1 MISRRFLAWLALAA
15 VGGLLAG
22 ALAAHMLSQRSVAL
36 QGGTWLPEARALPA
50 VRLDD
55 FNGAVVD
62 ASALRGHA
70 SLLFFGY
77 SRCPDVCPA
86 TLATL
91 QAVLQ
96 RAPLPGLRVLF
107 VTVDPEHD
115 TPAVL
120 RQYLAAFG
128 PQFTGLQAQP
138 DGLTRL
144 LRELGASA
152 GPEGPGNAY
161 GVAHTATLYLL
172 DTRGR
177 LVAVFTPP
185 LSAALLTAD
194 LQRAARADAL

>member
-1 MISRRFLAWLALAA
+1 MKSTRFPVWLAVAA
-15 VGGLLAG
+15 IGGLLAG

-36 QGGTWLPEARALPA
+36 QGGTWLPEPRALPE
-50 VRLDD
+50 VRIEDD
-55 FNGAVVD
+55 AGQVFD
-62 ASALRGHA
+62 ASSLRGRP

-77 SRCPDVCPA
+77 SRCPDICPA

-96 RAPLPGLRVLF
+96 RAPAPGLRVLF
-107 VTVDPEHD
+107 VTVDPGHD

-128 PQFTGLQAQP
+128 PEFTGLHAQNA
-138 DGLTRL
+138 DLARL
-144 LRELGASA
+144 LRALGASVDPA
-152 GPEGPGNAY
+152 APGN
-161 GVAHTATLYLL
+161 GVALSHSATLYLL

-185 LSAALLTAD
+185 LSAALLAAD

>member
-1 MISRRFLAWLALAA
+1 MNSRRFLLWLALAA

-36 QGGTWLPEARALPA
+36 QGGTWLPEPRALPA

-55 FNGAVVD
+55 CNGRVLD
-62 ASALRGHA
+62 ASSLRGHPA
-70 SLLFFGY
+70 LLFFGY
-77 SRCPDVCPA
+77 SRCPDVCPT

-96 RAPLPGLRVLF
+96 RARLPGLRVLF
-107 VTVDPEHD
+107 ITVDPRHD

-120 RQYLAAFG
+120 RQYLATFG

-138 DGLTRL
+138 ADLARL

-152 GPEGPGNAY
+152 GPEAAGNGY
-161 GVAHTATLYLL
+161 TIAHSATLYLL

-185 LSAALLTAD
+185 LSAALLAAD